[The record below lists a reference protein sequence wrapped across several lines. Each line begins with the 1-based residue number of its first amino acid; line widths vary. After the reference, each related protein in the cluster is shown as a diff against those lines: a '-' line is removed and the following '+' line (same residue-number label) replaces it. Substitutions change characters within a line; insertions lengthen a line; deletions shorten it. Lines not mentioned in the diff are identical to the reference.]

1 MTFSLDFRAHSE
13 VGLVRRNNQ
22 DSGYASPTMLV
33 VADGMGGA
41 AAGDLASTVA
51 IREILKAD
59 GQHPID
65 DTHEVL
71 AGALSRAN
79 HTLADLVKADPA
91 LDGMGTTVSGALFT
105 GTELGMLHIGDSR
118 AYLLRGGVLHRL
130 THDHSWVQSLV
141 DEGKVSLAEAA
152 VHPHRS
158 LLLKVLNGQPN
169 HEPDLDQVELML
181 DDRLIFCSDGLCG
194 FVPDA
199 TIRQIVVDTPDLD
212 EAMAKLVAAAHRAGG
227 ADNITVLLADVVP
240 HDAALDA
247 REGVVVGA
255 AVDGE
260 IPELVEHTL
269 TGIPVLG
276 PEDIEPEPHA
286 TGERAVDDSE
296 APLLLDAEKS
306 RYAPKGGRRS
316 PLLTALVLTAAIALV
331 LGGGGYGAW
340 RYSRTQFFVGEQDE
354 QVAIFRGLPGSVLGL
369 QLGEVAEQSDVLV
382 DDLPPYFQ
390 QKVRTT
396 IPVAGLDAAH
406 TTVTQL
412 RTRAEACIAKRKAS
426 GGKAPTPAAS
436 PSVAPAGSPTAAITP
451 GQTPLVGPS
460 SSAPPS
466 GAVTTPSPSSS
477 ASTASEPGAME
488 EC

>member
-22 DSGYASPTMLV
+22 DSGYASPSMLV

-59 GQHPID
+59 GPHSIE
-65 DTHEVL
+65 DTDEVL

-79 HTLADLVKADPA
+79 HTLADLVQADPA
-91 LDGMGTTVSGALFT
+91 LDGMGTTVCGALFT
-105 GTELGMLHIGDSR
+105 GAELGMLHIGDSR

-141 DEGKVSLAEAA
+141 DEGKISLTEAA

-169 HEPDLDQVELML
+169 HEPDLDRVDLML
-181 DDRLIFCSDGLCG
+181 DDRLLFCSDGLCG
-194 FVPDA
+194 FVPDT
-199 TIRQIVVDTPDLD
+199 TIRQIIVETPDLD
-212 EAMAKLVAAAHRAGG
+212 EATAKLVAAAHRAGG

-247 REGVVVGA
+247 REGVIVGA
-255 AVDGE
+255 AIDGE

-269 TGIPVLG
+269 TGIPVLA
-276 PEDIEPEPHA
+276 PEDIRPEPQA
-286 TGERAVDDSE
+286 TGERALEDAE

-306 RYAPKGGRRS
+306 RYAPKGGRRG

-369 QLGEVAEQSDVLV
+369 QLGEVAEQSDVFV

-412 RTRAEACIAKRKAS
+412 RTRADACIAKRKAS
-426 GGKAPTPAAS
+426 GGKTPTPAAS
-436 PSVAPAGSPTAAITP
+436 RPAPAGSPTVAATP

-460 SSAPPS
+460 SSASPG
-466 GAVTTPSPSSS
+466 GAVTTPTPSSS
-477 ASTASEPGAME
+477 ASTTSEPGAME